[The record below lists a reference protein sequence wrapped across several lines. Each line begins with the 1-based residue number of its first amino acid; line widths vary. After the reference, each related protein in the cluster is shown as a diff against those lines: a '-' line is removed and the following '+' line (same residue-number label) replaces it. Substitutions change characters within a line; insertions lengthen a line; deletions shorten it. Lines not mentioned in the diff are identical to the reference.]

1 MIKNKTIILVCKE
14 TFSFPFYFLGKELEK
29 NNEVHY
35 FFITHT
41 ESIIKNQFNKKS
53 YFYFKRKIDHKYIHD
68 TSELAVKFIEN
79 RKNINYMKIPYI
91 SQDHSRYK
99 SYNLPCFNIGRE
111 MDEYFI
117 DAYNKNRSQGDIDLK
132 KYTKE
137 VEDYRAQSN
146 IMPEIDKNHVTSSY
160 NYSFKELVK
169 RILVKTFIFIKQL
182 YKSKDSE
189 YKIPFNTPLFNN
201 IFKRYLS
208 SISYPV
214 KKFYL
219 YSKFNKLFKIPED
232 EKYIYLPLHMLPES
246 STFTKVPMHV
256 NEANLVEA
264 ISKSLPISWKLYVKE
279 HQAMVGRR
287 KMEFYKKIKKFHNVK
302 IVKSNFY
309 KDPKPW
315 IENSLGVVTITG
327 TTAFEASMLNKPAI
341 VFGNVFYNVIPGIK
355 VATCF
360 EDLEN
365 LLKIIETDKWPKD
378 NTLDCAA
385 YIKTVKEIGTNFNI
399 KSLNSLSEKKI
410 ELEFLETA
418 EHNKLTDMI
427 NNLMMFFENAK
438 NIYDNS
444 KKK

>member
-1 MIKNKTIILVCKE
+1 MIKNQTIILVCKE
-14 TFSFPFYFLGKELEK
+14 TFSLPFYFLGKELEK

-41 ESIIKNQFNKKS
+41 ESIIKNHFNKKT
-53 YFYFKRKIDHKYIHD
+53 YFYFKRKIDNKYIHD

-79 RKNINYMKIPYI
+79 RKNIKIDFNRLKEIEKKYTYFNNLNCQLLSSQFTSTPYHDIIFYPSTTYEENLYWLTLNYDKVENLLENVKPDYIFDLDISEIQRTIINEVAYYKKIPYI

-99 SYNLPCFNIGRE
+99 SYNLPCFSIGRE

-146 IMPEIDKNHVTSSY
+146 IMPEIYKNHVTSSY

-201 IFKRYLS
+201 IYKRYLS

-219 YSKFNKLFKIPED
+219 YSKFNKLFKNPED

-246 STFTKVPMHV
+246 STFTKV
-256 NEANLVEA
+256 
-264 ISKSLPISWKLYVKE
+264 
-279 HQAMVGRR
+279 
-287 KMEFYKKIKKFHNVK
+287 
-302 IVKSNFY
+302 
-309 KDPKPW
+309 
-315 IENSLGVVTITG
+315 
-327 TTAFEASMLNKPAI
+327 
-341 VFGNVFYNVIPGIK
+341 
-355 VATCF
+355 
-360 EDLEN
+360 
-365 LLKIIETDKWPKD
+365 TDVCK
-378 NTLDCAA
+378 
-385 YIKTVKEIGTNFNI
+385 
-399 KSLNSLSEKKI
+399 
-410 ELEFLETA
+410 
-418 EHNKLTDMI
+418 
-427 NNLMMFFENAK
+427 
-438 NIYDNS
+438 
-444 KKK
+444 